1 MREIGIGMVGYK
13 FMGKAHSNAYSTVG
27 RFFDLDATPVMR
39 CLAGRSAEGAKA
51 AAERLGWTSST
62 GHWEEL
68 VDRDDVQIV
77 DISAPSIVHKDVAV
91 RAAEKGKHIFCEK
104 PLAFTVAEGV
114 EMARAAKKAGI
125 VHMVGFNYRRVP
137 ALALARQLI
146 EEGRLGR
153 IHHVR
158 ATYLQD
164 WLLDPAFPMNW
175 RLRKKQ
181 AGSGSHGD
189 LGAHLID
196 TAHYLVGDIREV
208 VGMAETFVKTRPAEG
223 TSSGLSATAGSG
235 TESVDV
241 DDATLFLAR
250 FENGALGSFEAT
262 RFAGG
267 HKNGNHIEING
278 SKGSLAFGFER
289 MNELELYSVD
299 DPPHARGFRTI
310 LATEPVHPYMG
321 PWWPPGHVLGYEHT
335 FIHEV
340 ADLINAITKGKAVA
354 PDFVDGLKVQCV
366 LEAVEKSI
374 EARGWT
380 RVIVPEV

>member
-39 CLAGRSAEGAKA
+39 CLAGRSAEGARA
-51 AAERLGWTSST
+51 AAERLGWASST

-68 VDRDDVQIV
+68 VDRDDVEIV
-77 DISAPSIVHKDVAV
+77 DISAPSIVHRDVAL

-114 EMARAAKKAGI
+114 EMVRAAKKAGI

-146 EEGRLGR
+146 DEGCLGR

-164 WLLDPAFPMNW
+164 WLLDPQFPMNW
-175 RLRKKQ
+175 RLRMKQ

-196 TAHYLVGDIREV
+196 TAHYLVGGIREV
-208 VGMAETFVKTRPAEG
+208 IGMAETFVKIRPAEG

-235 TESVDV
+235 TEAVDV

-289 MNELELYSVD
+289 MNELEFYSTD
-299 DPPHARGFRTI
+299 DAPHARGFRTI
-310 LATEPVHPYMG
+310 LATEPMHPYVG

-335 FIHEV
+335 FVHEV
-340 ADLINAITKGKAVA
+340 ADFVNAITQRKPVA

-374 EARGWT
+374 EGRAWT
-380 RVIVPEV
+380 RVVVPEI